1 MAADGFNWFLIVVA
15 VVSSILVTLINVYIL
30 VHFQHPE
37 DRNQAWFPKAVV
49 VLGLTLS
56 ELSILLLPLDVAN
69 RAACAESVVISA
81 CNFALPMTDLWTAVY
96 MAMLIL
102 IIFVIPF
109 TLFYYEQDHDMSV
122 RGKLASSGWWV
133 LGTFTILGLIL
144 GLSYGFVGFV
154 DLPVT
159 TLTSGLALFGADDAT
174 FGPAAAACLKTDAF
188 AHGSVLNAGYACDA
202 GSGGVP
208 TETWSVR
215 TSFPVY
221 VVALTSVVSW
231 VSFIAFG
238 GVGMSAIPV
247 DLVKRFLGRPKTV
260 IAKSEYI
267 RIAGKLAEATQ
278 VVVAEARE
286 VQREERGTGRT
297 RKTRRALA
305 KIDLRLT
312 QLEDDELTLQKIFPQ
327 GEDREASWMMTVSGY
342 YASLVFGVIAGV
354 VSLMWMLHIALYI
367 FPSPPVTPF
376 LNDLFTSLDQA
387 FGLFGTSA
395 FALFCFYMIMCVVKG
410 NIKVGFRLLL
420 FAVYPMKLNG
430 TLMSSFLFNTGLIM
444 LSSISVIQFCARAFD
459 GYAAE
464 TSVSE
469 IFGDELNHLRGL
481 GELFA
486 NNVFLYVFFGF
497 SLLSMF
503 VLAHTEVQDAH
514 KPKRAIESLYK

>member
-1 MAADGFNWFLIVVA
+1 
-15 VVSSILVTLINVYIL
+15 
-30 VHFQHPE
+30 
-37 DRNQAWFPKAVV
+37 
-49 VLGLTLS
+49 
-56 ELSILLLPLDVAN
+56 
-69 RAACAESVVISA
+69 
-81 CNFALPMTDLWTAVY
+81 
-96 MAMLIL
+96 
-102 IIFVIPF
+102 
-109 TLFYYEQDHDMSV
+109 
-122 RGKLASSGWWV
+122 
-133 LGTFTILGLIL
+133 
-144 GLSYGFVGFV
+144 
-154 DLPVT
+154 
-159 TLTSGLALFGADDAT
+159 
-174 FGPAAAACLKTDAF
+174 
-188 AHGSVLNAGYACDA
+188 
-202 GSGGVP
+202 
-208 TETWSVR
+208 
-215 TSFPVY
+215 
-221 VVALTSVVSW
+221 
-231 VSFIAFG
+231 
-238 GVGMSAIPV
+238 
-247 DLVKRFLGRPKTV
+247 
-260 IAKSEYI
+260 
-267 RIAGKLAEATQ
+267 
-278 VVVAEARE
+278 
-286 VQREERGTGRT
+286 
-297 RKTRRALA
+297 
-305 KIDLRLT
+305 
-312 QLEDDELTLQKIFPQ
+312 
-327 GEDREASWMMTVSGY
+327 MTVSGY
-342 YASLVFGVIAGV
+342 YASLVFGVVAGV

-376 LNDLFTSLDQA
+376 LNDFFTSLDQA

>member
-1 MAADGFNWFLIVVA
+1 MRNSHFL
-15 VVSSILVTLINVYIL
+15 L
-30 VHFQHPE
+30 
-37 DRNQAWFPKAVV
+37 
-49 VLGLTLS
+49 
-56 ELSILLLPLDVAN
+56 
-69 RAACAESVVISA
+69 C
-81 CNFALPMTDLWTAVY
+81 
-96 MAMLIL
+96 
-102 IIFVIPF
+102 
-109 TLFYYEQDHDMSV
+109 
-122 RGKLASSGWWV
+122 
-133 LGTFTILGLIL
+133 
-144 GLSYGFVGFV
+144 
-154 DLPVT
+154 
-159 TLTSGLALFGADDAT
+159 
-174 FGPAAAACLKTDAF
+174 
-188 AHGSVLNAGYACDA
+188 
-202 GSGGVP
+202 
-208 TETWSVR
+208 
-215 TSFPVY
+215 
-221 VVALTSVVSW
+221 
-231 VSFIAFG
+231 IA
-238 GVGMSAIPV
+238 
-247 DLVKRFLGRPKTV
+247 
-260 IAKSEYI
+260 
-267 RIAGKLAEATQ
+267 Q
-278 VVVAEARE
+278 
-286 VQREERGTGRT
+286 
-297 RKTRRALA
+297 
-305 KIDLRLT
+305 IDLRLT

-342 YASLVFGVIAGV
+342 YASLVFGVVAGV

-376 LNDLFTSLDQA
+376 LNDFFTSLDQVRVGAFPKSGTLFARTRLTLFAKQSQA